1 VSNPYGFRDRT
12 ILETLYATGMRVSE
26 LRLLTSSQLLL
37 DYDLIRVI
45 GKGNKERLVPIG
57 GVAQRWLRE
66 YQAKARPM
74 LVRRGVRNDD
84 ILFLNSRGLSLS
96 RNAIWKMTQKY
107 AREAG
112 VTLDVHPHTFR
123 HSFATH
129 LLEGGADLRA
139 VQEMLGHE
147 AITTTQIYT
156 HVDREY
162 LREVHRT
169 YHPRDRAPNPS

>member
-1 VSNPYGFRDRT
+1 M
-12 ILETLYATGMRVSE
+12 LYATGMRISE
-26 LRLLTSSQLLL
+26 VRLLTTAQLLFE
-37 DYDLIRVI
+37 YDLVRVI

-57 GVAQRWLRE
+57 RTAQEWGEKYRRV
-66 YQAKARPM
+66 ARPL
-74 LVRRGVRNDD
+74 LVKPGVPNNDVV
-84 ILFLNSRGLSLS
+84 FLNSRGTSLS
-96 RNAIWKMTQKY
+96 RNAIWKMTRTY
-107 AREAG
+107 AQAAG
-112 VTLDVHPHTFR
+112 IDGEVHPHTFR

-147 AITTTQIYT
+147 DITTTQIYT

-169 YHPRDRAPNPS
+169 YHPRG